1 MKIVLDT
8 HVVAWV
14 LADSPR
20 LSSAA
25 REVIAQADDAVVSTV
40 SLFEIAQKV
49 RIGKWADM
57 EPVVGRLTDELVKQG
72 TRSVPPSAEICIL
85 AGQMQW
91 PHRDPFDR
99 MIAAT
104 ALVQDL
110 VLVSADTAFDSLPAL
125 RRIW

>member
-8 HVVAWV
+8 HVFAWV

-20 LSSAA
+20 LSSVA
-25 REVIAQADDAVVSTV
+25 RDVIAQTEDALVSTV

-57 EPVVGRLTDELVKQG
+57 EPVVGRLMDELVKQG

-91 PHRDPFDR
+91 SHRDPFDR
-99 MIAAT
+99 LIAAT
-104 ALVQDL
+104 ALATGGA
-110 VLVSADTAFDSLPAL
+110 LVSADPAFDSLPDL
-125 RRIW
+125 RRVW

>member
-8 HVVAWV
+8 HVFTWV
-14 LADSPR
+14 LANSPR
-20 LSSAA
+20 LSSVA
-25 REVIAQADDAVVSTV
+25 REVIAQSEDALVSTV

-57 EPVVGRLTDELVKQG
+57 EPVVGRLMDELVKQG
-72 TRSVPPSAEICIL
+72 TRPVPPSAEICIL
-85 AGQMQW
+85 AGQMHW

-104 ALVQDL
+104 ALVLGL
-110 VLVSADTAFDSLPAL
+110 VLVSADTAFDGLPEL
-125 RRIW
+125 RRVW